1 MLAAPKTCLILIS
14 VLIASCGGSGADSGS
29 GPSGISTSAP
39 VVAANDP
46 SAPTAPGS
54 VAGTPAGAA
63 PSTGSGTAPPAITPG
78 PSPTT
83 PPPIV
88 PGTPPPSVPPSAS
101 PPPPAVTFYDESI
114 LSTWAD
120 SAWNG
125 TVDFQS
131 KAVPANS
138 GAVSAK
144 VSFSSAYGAFAL
156 ANYNTPV
163 QTAGY
168 NAIAFSI
175 RGSSSARFL
184 ELWVEATNGGA
195 RAATSIPDVPA
206 GAWLDV
212 VIYLADLGLPDSI
225 TRLGL
230 SNDSKRMNYL
240 NVTNPEYLTDFYVD
254 NLRLIKAAGAPVPAA
269 QAGPAITINTAL
281 ARRAISPEIYGVN
294 WENQAAFAA
303 EIKTPINRWGGD
315 ATSRFNYATNNSNP
329 GFNWYFANRNEA
341 LKPADFIAFNKKA
354 GSNTIMT
361 LPLIGWTAKDAT
373 SCGFSVA
380 KYGAQSSTAFD
391 RPDCGNGTNTAG
403 AKITGN
409 SAIDTSVAVTADYYK
424 PWIQNLV
431 QAYGRADQ
439 GGVKYYNL
447 DNEPGIWS
455 GTHRDVVASGV
466 THTEFLGRS
475 IAAAKMLKS
484 VDPSAKTLG
493 PSEDGWTR
501 YIISGADSDAGNYS
515 ARYDN
520 LWAVEWYLKQMR
532 DYEIANRQRLL
543 DYLDLHY
550 YPQAAGVYGAAGGK
564 DLQALRLRSVRSLW
578 DPTYVDESWIS
589 SSGTSS
595 VKLIP
600 RMRDWISTY
609 YPGTKLAITE
619 YNFGALNHING
630 ALAQA
635 DVLGVFGR
643 EGVDIATLWGPPETY
658 APDTGLF
665 ANKPGAF
672 AMRMYRNYDG
682 AGAQFG
688 DTSVQAVSADQDRLS
703 VYAALDSS
711 DGSLKLMVINKT
723 DVPLTSNLK
732 VQGYAAGSSIKV
744 YRYGS
749 ANLSAIETDSATAVS
764 AGAGAVSVVYTFAPN
779 SITLLRLIQ

>member
-1 MLAAPKTCLILIS
+1 MNVKTKCSLIIVSLIVAA
-14 VLIASCGGSGADSGS
+14 CGGSGSGTTAS
-29 GPSGISTSAP
+29 TENMPSSTATAGSVSATTPGSAP
-39 VVAANDP
+39 PATTPGSPPAP
-46 SAPTAPGS
+46 APTTVVPLVPPAAVPPA
-54 VAGTPAGAA
+54 VPPTQTPAG
-63 PSTGSGTAPPAITPG
+63 S
-78 PSPTT
+78 
-83 PPPIV
+83 
-88 PGTPPPSVPPSAS
+88 S
-101 PPPPAVTFYDESI
+101 PPPPVTFYDESI
-114 LSTWAD
+114 LSTWGD

-125 TVDFQS
+125 MVDFQS
-131 KAVPANS
+131 KAVPAMS

-156 ANYNTPV
+156 ANYNAPV
-163 QTAGY
+163 QTTGY

-195 RAATSIPDVPA
+195 RAATAIPDVPA

-230 SNDSKRMNYL
+230 SNDSQRMNYT
-240 NVTNPEYLTDFYVD
+240 NVSNPEYLTDFYID
-254 NLRLIKAAGAPVPAA
+254 NLRLIKAAAAPVPPA

-294 WENQAAFAA
+294 WENQTAFAA

-329 GFNWYFANRNEA
+329 GFNWYFANRIEA

-354 GSNTIMT
+354 GSQTIMT
-361 LPLIGWTAKDAT
+361 LPLIGWAAKDAT

-380 KYGAQSSTAFD
+380 KYGAQNSTAFD
-391 RPDCGNGTNTAG
+391 RPDCGNGTNSAG

-409 SAIDTSVAVTADYYK
+409 SATDSSAAVTADFYR

-455 GTHRDVVASGV
+455 GTHRDVVASGI
-466 THTEFLGRS
+466 THTDFLSRS

-501 YIISGADSDAGNYS
+501 YILSGADSDAGNYS

-532 DYEIANRQRLL
+532 DYEVANKQRLL

-550 YPQAAGVYGAAGGK
+550 YPQAPGVYGAAGGK

-589 SSGTSS
+589 ATGTSNI
-595 VKLIP
+595 KLIA
-600 RMRDWISTY
+600 RMRDWINTY

-665 ANKPGAF
+665 ANKPGAY

-688 DTSVQAVSADQDRLS
+688 DTSVQAQSADQGRLS
-703 VYAALDSS
+703 VYASLDSS

-723 DVPLTSNLK
+723 DAPLRSSLN
-732 VQGYAAGSSIKV
+732 VQGYAASAAVKV
-744 YRYGS
+744 YRYS
-749 ANLSAIETDSATAVS
+749 AANLGAIETDNASAVS
-764 AGAGAVSVVYTFAPN
+764 SGAGAMSVVYTFAPN
-779 SITLLRLIQ
+779 SITLMRLIQ